1 MLIVISLELCGT
13 IPSSSA
19 IVLGNMVG
27 RMNEGMCVFW
37 DGCWG
42 VGRLSESDM
51 RGGGN
56 DFTCIPLFVSGLP
69 KNCQYSLPEGD
80 GQKYCLS
87 LWTWSIGAPKF

>member
-1 MLIVISLELCGT
+1 
-13 IPSSSA
+13 
-19 IVLGNMVG
+19 
-27 RMNEGMCVFW
+27 
-37 DGCWG
+37 
-42 VGRLSESDM
+42 M

-87 LWTWSIGAPKF
+87 LSEHEASELQNSNTESLNGFGFF